1 MHFSGAATADME
13 SCIKPTLQRNTDE
26 VILHIGTNG
35 LRSKKRTTGTR
46 KQYYRFMD
54 NRKQYYRFMDNR
66 KQYYR
71 FMDNRKQYY
80 RFSKNVQRK

>member
-26 VILHIGTNG
+26 VILHIGTSG

-46 KQYYRFMD
+46 KQYYGFMEIASSITD
-54 NRKQYYRFMDNR
+54 LWKSQAVLSIYG
-66 KQYYR
+66 
-71 FMDNRKQYY
+71 
-80 RFSKNVQRK
+80 